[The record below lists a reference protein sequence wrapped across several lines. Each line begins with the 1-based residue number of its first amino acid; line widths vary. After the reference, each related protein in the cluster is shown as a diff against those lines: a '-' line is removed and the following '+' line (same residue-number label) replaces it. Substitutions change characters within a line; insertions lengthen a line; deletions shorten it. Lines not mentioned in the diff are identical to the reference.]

1 MKAGRRAVL
10 EHALAGALAGL
21 PVIAPALSLRGS
33 AAATHTVAPGQS
45 LVEALNKA
53 VDGDEI
59 QLLAGEHRAQ
69 VAVIEHKRLTLR
81 GVGGRPVLLAAGA
94 HAEGKAILVVRNG
107 EVLIDNIEFRGARV
121 PDGNGAGIRFERG
134 HLKLSRCAFF
144 DNQMGLLT
152 ANFHDA
158 ELTVGDCEFGQA
170 PTGDATAALAH
181 LLYAGRIARL
191 TLTGSRFSG
200 GYRGHLVK
208 SRALENH
215 VRYNHLVDGV
225 GGRASYELEF
235 PNGGVAFV
243 VGNVIGQSESTDNA
257 TMLAFGAEGSNA
269 ADGREHALHVVN
281 NTFINHGSRP
291 AIYVRVHEAKLA
303 RAVEQRLVNNLFL
316 GLGVSD
322 AGLADPR
329 RGNFIA
335 SPTVLQDAEPG
346 LYALH
351 PLSVLRGHGVQP
363 GTARGVDLQPR
374 AEFRPPVGT
383 RTTLS
388 RGARER
394 WSPGAY
400 QD

>member
-1 MKAGRRAVL
+1 MVA
-10 EHALAGALAGL
+10 ALAGGPVSALAL
-21 PVIAPALSLRGS
+21 PRRGS

-45 LVEALNKA
+45 LAETLKKA

-59 QLLAGEHRAQ
+59 QLLAGEHRGQ

-81 GVGGRPVLLAAGA
+81 GVGGRPVLQAAGA

-134 HLKLSRCAFF
+134 HLQLSRCAFF
-144 DNQMGLLT
+144 DNQMGVLT
-152 ANFHDA
+152 ANFQDA
-158 ELTVGDCEFGQA
+158 ELTVSDCEFGQA
-170 PTGDATAALAH
+170 PAGDATAALAH

-200 GYRGHLVK
+200 GYQGHLVK

-215 VRYNHLVDGV
+215 VRYNQLVDGV
-225 GGRASYELEF
+225 GGQASYELEF

-243 VGNVIGQSESTDNA
+243 VGNVIGQSESTRNT
-257 TMLAFGAEGSNA
+257 TMLAFGAEGAEGSNG

-281 NTFINHGSRP
+281 NTFINRSLRP
-291 AIYVRVHEAKLA
+291 AIFVRVHDAKLA
-303 RAVEQRLVNNLFL
+303 RAVEQQLANNLFL
-316 GLGVSD
+316 GLGVPD
-322 AGLADPR
+322 ARLADLM
-329 RGNFIA
+329 RGNFIS
-335 SPTVLQDAEPG
+335 SPTVLQDAEHG
-346 LYALH
+346 LYTLH
-351 PLSVLRGHGVQP
+351 PLSALRGHGVEP

-374 AEFRPPVGT
+374 AEFTPPVGT
-383 RTTLS
+383 RTTRS
-388 RGARER
+388 RLPRER